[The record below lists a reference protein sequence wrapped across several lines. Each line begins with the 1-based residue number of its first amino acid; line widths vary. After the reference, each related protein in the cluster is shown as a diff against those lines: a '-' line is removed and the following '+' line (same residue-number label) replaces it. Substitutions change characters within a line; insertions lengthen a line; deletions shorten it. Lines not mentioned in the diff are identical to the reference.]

1 LGFIFSFIIIYI
13 FSVFLINQYQTI
25 MKKISFLLLMLTCTC
40 TEAFA
45 QLTKDQIISE
55 WTRAKAYTKTY
66 LDAMPADGYT
76 FKATPEV
83 RSFAGQMLHLAD
95 ANYLFLSLVSGKPS
109 PLAKGVSLEK
119 TIEPT
124 KEATTKAVL
133 DSYDYAIGVIQALTE
148 AKFAEE
154 VTLGKQKA
162 TRGLLL
168 AKGFEHQ
175 THHRGQAT
183 LYLRLKG
190 VTPPQEMLF

>member
-1 LGFIFSFIIIYI
+1 
-13 FSVFLINQYQTI
+13 
-25 MKKISFLLLMLTCTC
+25 MKKVSFLLFMLTFACT
-40 TEAFA
+40 TAFA
-45 QLTKDQIISE
+45 QLTKEQMVAE

-95 ANYLFLSLVSGKPS
+95 DNYFFLSKVSGKPS

-119 TIEPT
+119 TVEQN

-133 DSYDYAIGVIQALTE
+133 DSYDYAIGALQGMTD
-148 AKFAEE
+148 AQFAEE
-154 VTLGKQKA
+154 VDLGKLKS

-168 AKGFEHQ
+168 SKGFEHQ

-183 LYLRLKG
+183 VYLRLKG
-190 VTPPQEMLF
+190 VTPPPEMLF